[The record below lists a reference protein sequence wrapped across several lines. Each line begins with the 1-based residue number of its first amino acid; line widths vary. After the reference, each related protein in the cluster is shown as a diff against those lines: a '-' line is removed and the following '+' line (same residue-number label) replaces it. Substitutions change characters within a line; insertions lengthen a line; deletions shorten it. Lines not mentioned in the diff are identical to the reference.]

1 MKSFPVT
8 VVIILIAAAG
18 AYFYFELDDA
28 AKQETQTAKT
38 EPLQIPEDTTP
49 EIQHPITESPVII
62 GDSTEE
68 TSTVTEVEES
78 ISYLEES
85 DNKIKEILSGI
96 FGNELVN
103 QIFQKTG
110 IINHF
115 VVTIDSLPKKEVPV
129 KYRLLPPTP
138 GKFLVHKDSS
148 DKITLDPENFKRYD
162 IYMQMLNKLDTEQ
175 FVKWYKRFY
184 PLIQEEYDSLGY
196 NNLYFNDRFIF
207 VIDHLLETP
216 ETTGDIQLVQPS
228 VFYKFADPALQKLSA
243 GQKILLRIGSAN
255 RVIVKDKLVEVRKR
269 LATPQSG
276 D

>member
-1 MKSFPVT
+1 MKSSPVT

-62 GDSTEE
+62 DDPTEE
-68 TSTVTEVEES
+68 TSVETE
-78 ISYLEES
+78 SYLEES
-85 DNKIKEILSGI
+85 DNKIKEILSST
-96 FGNELVN
+96 FDNKLVN

-115 VVTIDSLPKKEVPV
+115 VVTIDALPKKEVPI

-138 GKFLVHKDSS
+138 GKFLVHKDSN

-162 IYMQMLNKLDTEQ
+162 IYMQMLNKVEPEQ

-196 NNLYFNDRFIF
+196 NNRYFNDRFIF
-207 VIDHLLETP
+207 VIDHLLEMR
-216 ETTGDIQLVQPS
+216 EAIGAIQLVQPS

-269 LATPQSG
+269 LATPQSE